1 MSYKDLDLWKVSL
14 DLVVDVYQMTAKF
27 PKTEIYGLTSQ
38 IQRAIVSI
46 PSNVAEG
53 SSRKGTKEFIQFLW
67 IANASLSEFETQ
79 LEIAFRLGYIED
91 TEKYIEKVKHIRKM
105 LHGLIKSLEG
115 K

>member
-1 MSYKDLDLWKVSL
+1 MTSKISKNRDIRFDLADSESNCF
-14 DLVVDVYQMTAKF
+14 Y
-27 PKTEIYGLTSQ
+27 
-38 IQRAIVSI
+38 SI
-46 PSNVAEG
+46 ECSEG

-67 IANASLSEFETQ
+67 VANASLSEFETQ